1 MNIVILIF
9 VTAFLNSVVCY
20 VDKSIM
26 NKGVTKKE
34 YFYYTCLT
42 MLPFAI
48 SMIIFKAIT
57 GSLKFSIGIVPFLL
71 LALAMFLRYKKQ
83 FAIAG
88 MSRALKPFENVCY
101 MSLGL
106 LLAYLVDLLIGLKHF
121 NLVAVSSIIIT
132 LIGVFTLAGVKLK
145 LKSLRRDLI
154 VRITCEIGLGYVAHF
169 ILSYWS
175 NELYILFNNLL
186 LVILCK
192 QKSSNKKTDKKTIG
206 MFFVQ
211 QLFGFGYIYL
221 YNYLSSF
228 SVTTSSFVKP
238 VTILVTVIIS
248 FFMGKKAMPTIK
260 NLIAILMIII
270 GVILINLC
278 WR

>member
-48 SMIIFKAIT
+48 SMIIFKATT

>member
-192 QKSSNKKTDKKTIG
+192 QKSSNKRTDKKIIG

-248 FFMGKKAMPTIK
+248 FFLGKKAMPTIK

-278 WR
+278 

>member
-48 SMIIFKAIT
+48 SMIIFKTIT
-57 GSLKFSIGIVPFLL
+57 GSLKFSVGIVPLLL

>member
-48 SMIIFKAIT
+48 SMIIFKTIT
-57 GSLKFSIGIVPFLL
+57 GSLKFSVGIVPLLL

-278 WR
+278 

>member
-48 SMIIFKAIT
+48 SMIIFKATT

-278 WR
+278 

>member
-48 SMIIFKAIT
+48 SMIIFKATT
-57 GSLKFSIGIVPFLL
+57 GSLKFSIGIVPLLL

-278 WR
+278 

>member
-48 SMIIFKAIT
+48 SMIIFKATT
-57 GSLKFSIGIVPFLL
+57 GSLKFSIGIVPLLL

>member
-1 MNIVILIF
+1 MHMNIVILIF

-48 SMIIFKAIT
+48 SMIIFKATT

-278 WR
+278 

>member
-1 MNIVILIF
+1 MHMNIVILIF

-48 SMIIFKAIT
+48 SMIIFKTIT
-57 GSLKFSIGIVPFLL
+57 GSLKFSVGIVPLLL

-278 WR
+278 

>member
-48 SMIIFKAIT
+48 SMIIFKATT

-132 LIGVFTLAGVKLK
+132 LIGMFTLAGVKLK

-278 WR
+278 

>member
-48 SMIIFKAIT
+48 SMIIFKATT

-121 NLVAVSSIIIT
+121 NLVAVSSILIT
-132 LIGVFTLAGVKLK
+132 LIGVFSLAGVKLK
-145 LKSLRRDLI
+145 LKSLRRDLM
-154 VRITCEIGLGYVAHF
+154 VRIACEIGLGYVAHF

-186 LVILCK
+186 LVILFQ
-192 QKSSNKKTDKKTIG
+192 QKSSKKKPDKKIIG
-206 MFFVQ
+206 MFFLQ

-248 FFMGKKAMPTIK
+248 FFMGKKTMPTIK
-260 NLIAILMIII
+260 DLAAILMIII

-278 WR
+278 

>member
-48 SMIIFKAIT
+48 SMIIFKATT

-121 NLVAVSSIIIT
+121 NLVAVSSILIT
-132 LIGVFTLAGVKLK
+132 LIGVFSLAGVKLK
-145 LKSLRRDLI
+145 LKSLRRDLM
-154 VRITCEIGLGYVAHF
+154 VRIACEIGLGYVAHF